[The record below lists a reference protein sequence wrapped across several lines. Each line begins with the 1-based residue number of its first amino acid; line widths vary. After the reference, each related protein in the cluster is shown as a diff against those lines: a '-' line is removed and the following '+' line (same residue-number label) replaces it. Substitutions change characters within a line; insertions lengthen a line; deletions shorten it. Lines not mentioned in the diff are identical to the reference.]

1 MLLCS
6 SNEDHSKVEPLCPPA
21 GVPLGELVTF
31 EGHLPSPVDAGNRAG
46 KAWKK
51 ASKTLVVDDSKV
63 NLLSCVYYC
72 CMYGMIFGRGG
83 VNGVSGVRGW
93 CGGGMARKHTRPCVR
108 VRRLGL
114 GCLAFASRHVRR
126 HRAEHA

>member
-31 EGHLPSPVDAGNRAG
+31 EGHLPSPVEAGNRAG

-51 ASKTLVVDDSKV
+51 ASKTLIVDDSKV
-63 NLLSCVYYC
+63 CAIERFFAC
-72 CMYGMIFGRGG
+72 
-83 VNGVSGVRGW
+83 W
-93 CGGGMARKHTRPCVR
+93 C
-108 VRRLGL
+108 
-114 GCLAFASRHVRR
+114 
-126 HRAEHA
+126 

>member
-6 SNEDHSKVEPLCPPA
+6 SNEDHSKVEPLCPPE

-63 NLLSCVYYC
+63 CIVFL
-72 CMYGMIFGRGG
+72 
-83 VNGVSGVRGW
+83 W
-93 CGGGMARKHTRPCVR
+93 
-108 VRRLGL
+108 
-114 GCLAFASRHVRR
+114 LALT
-126 HRAEHA
+126 EPTG

>member
-6 SNEDHSKVEPLCPPA
+6 SNEDHSEVEPLCPPA

-51 ASKTLVVDDSKV
+51 ASKTLIVDESKV
-63 NLLSCVYYC
+63 NNSWVLLSIRVRFFVFCSD
-72 CMYGMIFGRGG
+72 GRGG
-83 VNGVSGVRGW
+83 VSVGVGPGRGH
-93 CGGGMARKHTRPCVR
+93 GGSSRDTTRGQHLCLYHTACFWARLWYV
-108 VRRLGL
+108 V
-114 GCLAFASRHVRR
+114 
-126 HRAEHA
+126 

>member
-31 EGHLPSPVDAGNRAG
+31 EGHLPSPVDPGNRAG

-51 ASKTLVVDDSKV
+51 ASKTLAVDDTKV
-63 NLLSCVYYC
+63 
-72 CMYGMIFGRGG
+72 
-83 VNGVSGVRGW
+83 
-93 CGGGMARKHTRPCVR
+93 RPCVPVCVCVCARARVCGRGR
-108 VRRLGL
+108 VRVRVRGRMSVRTRARELVCSVEGL
-114 GCLAFASRHVRR
+114 STTQAG
-126 HRAEHA
+126 

>member
-51 ASKTLVVDDSKV
+51 ASKTLIVDDSKV
-63 NLLSCVYYC
+63 QYVDTILQSTCASTCINYSCLFVFFFC
-72 CMYGMIFGRGG
+72 NVNRGG
-83 VNGVSGVRGW
+83 
-93 CGGGMARKHTRPCVR
+93 GGGRVGGGGGQARVYVAYPTLPF
-108 VRRLGL
+108 
-114 GCLAFASRHVRR
+114 CLRTTA
-126 HRAEHA
+126 